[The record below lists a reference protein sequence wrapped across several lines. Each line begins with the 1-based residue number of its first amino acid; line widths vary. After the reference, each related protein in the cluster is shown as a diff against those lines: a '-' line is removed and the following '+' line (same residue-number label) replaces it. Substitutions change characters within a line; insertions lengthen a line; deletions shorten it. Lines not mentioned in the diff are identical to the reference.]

1 MRQKGTNFSKSPVF
15 KGDDLLNIFYTL
27 IYFQKDKSVIE

>member
-1 MRQKGTNFSKSPVF
+1 VF